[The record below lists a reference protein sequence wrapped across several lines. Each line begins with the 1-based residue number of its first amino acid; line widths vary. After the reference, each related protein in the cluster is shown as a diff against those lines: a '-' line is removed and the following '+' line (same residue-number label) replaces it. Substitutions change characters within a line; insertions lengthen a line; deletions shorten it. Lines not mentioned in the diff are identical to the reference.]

1 MTTQWSR
8 DAWPNKQYPGDPEG
22 FETYETDKDA
32 WLVVNN
38 FADHI
43 NSRPPA
49 SLPRVLARYTVADNV
64 HDDPHG
70 PAGTVV
76 PTESGAA
83 YARRCVADTAIG
95 NWHTMLGTS
104 NHWLLCECKSYCS
117 DSYQAQ
123 CQTTIHHDQARLWRP
138 NVKAV
143 VESGQ
148 DFPRQ
153 TQRPNAYQDLQHRL
167 GGWCSHLKGQRNGT
181 SRHIPR

>member
-95 NWHTMLGTS
+95 TQCWARAITGYSVNARAIALTVTKH
-104 NHWLLCECKSYCS
+104 N
-117 DSYQAQ
+117 AQ

-148 DFPRQ
+148 DFPCQ

-167 GGWCSHLKGQRNGT
+167 GGWCSHLKSKRNGT